1 LSSVNESL
9 GQRQRTEAIF
19 HEVLAASEDR
29 RSTLIEQLCNDDT
42 ALMQEVRFLI
52 EASQAEERLSAR
64 LTEARI
70 NADEVGAARCVG
82 PYQVDRLLGRG
93 GMGAVYL
100 AHRADG
106 EFRQQVAI
114 KLIDFPLATDLFRDR
129 FRMERQILAG
139 LTHPYIA
146 RLLDGG
152 VSSNGELYLAME
164 YVEGV
169 SIVRFCKEN
178 QLPLRSRLLLFKKV
192 CEAVQYAHQ
201 NLVIH
206 RDLKPDNILVAAD
219 GTPRLLD
226 FGTAKLLTPLPS
238 NSEFTLLGLQS
249 FTPQYASPEQV
260 MGRPIT
266 TASDIYSLGM
276 LLYLMVAEVPPYE
289 MKEFTT
295 ESMMRIICTDD
306 PPKPSAVAVS
316 AEPPDADLDAIVLKA
331 LRKEPQERYIS
342 ADQFGADVQA
352 WLDRRPVLARR
363 GTLRYRAGKFAHRNK
378 LALVA
383 AALLL
388 ATVLAGLVGVLW
400 QWRAANLERR
410 RVEARSE
417 DLRQLSD
424 SLLSEIDE
432 AVKELPGSTPVQQL
446 IVQRVLERLDHMA
459 KDAAGDKVTQLDL
472 VGAYTRLGNL
482 QGNPYA
488 QNIGDAKGALVSLD
502 KAIGIAK
509 ALQSAN
515 PKDASV
521 LGALAMA
528 EKARSNV
535 LFGISRTQESIV
547 AMRAAIDAFN
557 AQFAIAPPTPAQL
570 NEAAGAYNGLGDQL
584 GLPGVASLGDS
595 TGALDAYR
603 NALELSRR
611 ALAID
616 PKFTRSSRTVAIDF
630 IKTGD
635 ILIQTDP
642 AAAVAQYRQALSSW
656 SALIAGGDTSATS
669 QRGLARVY
677 LVLGE
682 ALSSSR
688 DYKAA
693 LAAFEKADG
702 TLRHF
707 AAADPKDIRAAT
719 DLFAFEDNEAQTYA
733 DMLNPDLNP
742 AGGDRARNAQRAID
756 LLRDSTAIISELLT
770 VDPGNRIWVTNL
782 AYDKV
787 SLGTLEQ
794 TAGGATGGAPL
805 APSGIAVLC
814 REASKADASIDVL
827 ELATSALLKVRPAN
841 LHNPQAAVQYAERLV
856 ALDHR
861 RTPQYLAL
869 LARAWREDGQP
880 EKAAAAANE
889 GLALLPEPAPGAPVT
904 RTRKLLEIESR
915 SRIPG
920 HS

>member
-1 LSSVNESL
+1 
-9 GQRQRTEAIF
+9 
-19 HEVLAASEDR
+19 
-29 RSTLIEQLCNDDT
+29 
-42 ALMQEVRFLI
+42 
-52 EASQAEERLSAR
+52 
-64 LTEARI
+64 
-70 NADEVGAARCVG
+70 
-82 PYQVDRLLGRG
+82 
-93 GMGAVYL
+93 
-100 AHRADG
+100 
-106 EFRQQVAI
+106 
-114 KLIDFPLATDLFRDR
+114 
-129 FRMERQILAG
+129 
-139 LTHPYIA
+139 
-146 RLLDGG
+146 
-152 VSSNGELYLAME
+152 
-164 YVEGV
+164 
-169 SIVRFCKEN
+169 
-178 QLPLRSRLLLFKKV
+178 
-192 CEAVQYAHQ
+192 
-201 NLVIH
+201 
-206 RDLKPDNILVAAD
+206 
-219 GTPRLLD
+219 
-226 FGTAKLLTPLPS
+226 
-238 NSEFTLLGLQS
+238 
-249 FTPQYASPEQV
+249 
-260 MGRPIT
+260 
-266 TASDIYSLGM
+266 
-276 LLYLMVAEVPPYE
+276 
-289 MKEFTT
+289 
-295 ESMMRIICTDD
+295 
-306 PPKPSAVAVS
+306 VAVS
-316 AEPPDADLDAIVLKA
+316 AEPPDADLDAIILKA
-331 LRKEPQERYIS
+331 LRKEPQERYIG
-342 ADQFGADVQA
+342 ADQFGADVLA

-363 GTLRYRAGKFAHRNK
+363 GTLRYRAGKFARRNK

-383 AALLL
+383 AALLF

-432 AVKELPGSTPVQQL
+432 AVKDLPGSTPVQQL

-557 AQFAIAPPTPAQL
+557 AQFANAPPTPAQL
-570 NEAAGAYNGLGDQL
+570 NEAAGAWNGLGDQL

-595 TGALDAYR
+595 AGALDAYR
-603 NALELSRR
+603 KALELSRH

-616 PKFTRSSRTVAIDF
+616 PRFTRSSRTVAIDF
-630 IKTGD
+630 IKAGD

-642 AAAVAQYRQALSSW
+642 AAAVAEYRQALSAW
-656 SALIAGGDTSATS
+656 AALIAGGDTSATS

-682 ALSSSR
+682 ALSLSR

-693 LAAFEKADG
+693 LAAFEKADS

-707 AAADPKDIRAAT
+707 AAADPADIRAAT
-719 DLFAFEDNEAQTYA
+719 DLFAFDDNEAQTYT
-733 DMLNPDLNP
+733 DMLDPDLNP
-742 AGGDRARNAQRAID
+742 TGGDRAKDAQRAMD
-756 LLRDSTAIISELLT
+756 LLRDSTAITSRLLV

-794 TAGGATGGAPL
+794 TAGEATSGASL
-805 APSGIAVLC
+805 AASGIAVLC

-827 ELATSALLKVRPAN
+827 ELATSALLKVQPKN
-841 LHNPQAAVQYAERLV
+841 LRNPQAAVQYAERLG

-861 RTPQYLAL
+861 RTPHYLAL
-869 LARAWREDGQP
+869 LARAWRENGQP
-880 EKAAAAANE
+880 EKSGAAAKE

-904 RTRKLLEIESR
+904 RTQKLLEIESR